1 MDLKVLPAVKNR
13 TLKAYLTDL
22 KNIISSVLEGGIAG
36 PYVWGSTKLGEG
48 LRSTLGRLAGRFW
61 RIAGGK
67 RRPRARV
74 EWIAGRIFPKLYR
87 EWLGFI
93 HLDQHIPVRIQMEAL
108 LTP

>member
-48 LRSTLGRLAGRFW
+48 LR
-61 RIAGGK
+61 
-67 RRPRARV
+67 
-74 EWIAGRIFPKLYR
+74 
-87 EWLGFI
+87 
-93 HLDQHIPVRIQMEAL
+93 
-108 LTP
+108 